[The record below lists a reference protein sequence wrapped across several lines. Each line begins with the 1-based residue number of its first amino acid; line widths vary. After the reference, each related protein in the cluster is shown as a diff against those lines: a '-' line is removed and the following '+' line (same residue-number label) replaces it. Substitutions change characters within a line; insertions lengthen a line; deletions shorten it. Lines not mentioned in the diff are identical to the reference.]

1 MREEMIV
8 LVLIGLTRMKQTA
21 KIFLHVEGLKHLLQR
36 KARRGSHFPSVRAL
50 PLTASPKKGLPQH
63 HQRFMYFEAWF
74 LLAVHTYICVEA
86 WFPLNVGI
94 GGAWFHPGILL
105 RVASFISCI

>member
-1 MREEMIV
+1 MIV

-21 KIFLHVEGLKHLLQR
+21 KIFLHVEGLKHFFLQR
-36 KARRGSHFPSVRAL
+36 KARRDLHFPSARAL
-50 PLTASPKKGLPQH
+50 LLAASPKKGLPQH

-105 RVASFISCI
+105 RVASFIACI